1 MKKINVLITDDM
13 QILRTGLKTILEK
26 NDTLQVDGM
35 TANGK
40 EAYEFCQNTMVDVI
54 LMDMHMP
61 DYDGAYG
68 IKAIKSKFPNIKIL
82 VLSTFDD
89 DNTVNAAVNSG
100 ADGYILKEMN
110 EEQIIQSII
119 STYNGLSI
127 FSNHIYK
134 NISSRIHFSDIPS
147 GSEESLH
154 FSPREKEL
162 IHYITQGL
170 DNKEISKKMFLAE
183 GTVRNN
189 ISKVLLKLNL
199 KDRTQLAVF
208 AVKNGLD

>member
-13 QILRTGLKTILEK
+13 QILRTGLKAILEK
-26 NDTLQVDGM
+26 NDTLQVVGM
-35 TANGK
+35 AANGK
-40 EAYEFCQNTMVDVI
+40 EAYEFCQNTTVDVI

-89 DNTVNAAVNSG
+89 DKTVKAAVNSG
-100 ADGYILKEMN
+100 VDGYILKEMN
-110 EEQIIQSII
+110 EAQIIQSII

-127 FSNHIYK
+127 FCNHIYK
-134 NISSRIHFSDIPS
+134 NISSQIHFSDIPS
-147 GSEESLH
+147 GSDESLH
-154 FSPREKEL
+154 FSIREKEL
-162 IHYITQGL
+162 IHYIAQGL

-189 ISKVLLKLNL
+189 ISKLLIRLNL

>member
-1 MKKINVLITDDM
+1 MSKISVVIPCFNEEEALPLYYREMCRVMGEMSGEEFELIFVDDGSSD
-13 QILRTGLKTILEK
+13 RT
-26 NDTLQVDGM
+26 
-35 TANGK
+35 
-40 EAYEFCQNTMVDVI
+40 
-54 LMDMHMP
+54 
-61 DYDGAYG
+61 
-68 IKAIKSKFPNIKIL
+68 
-82 VLSTFDD
+82 LS
-89 DNTVNAAVNSG
+89 
-100 ADGYILKEMN
+100 ILKEMN